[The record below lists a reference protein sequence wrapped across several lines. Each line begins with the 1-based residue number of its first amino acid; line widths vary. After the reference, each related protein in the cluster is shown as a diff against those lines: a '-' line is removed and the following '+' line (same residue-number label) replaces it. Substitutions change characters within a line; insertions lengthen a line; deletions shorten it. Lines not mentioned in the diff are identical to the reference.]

1 VFSSC
6 RSALTIFCFIASRL
20 QGQMSHHEHGR
31 CEFFHRSPTL
41 FKVLDK
47 IRDRDRERAYNGVI
61 ARRPF
66 GQTCQLASRV

>member
-1 VFSSC
+1 
-6 RSALTIFCFIASRL
+6 
-20 QGQMSHHEHGR
+20 MSHREHGR
-31 CEFFHRSPTL
+31 CEFFHGSPTL